1 MSAQPSQF
9 KITKAS
15 FTADR
20 IGGFEELFFD
30 IKNQIVE
37 INMVFQIYECRSVD
51 QETMTMYGYSR
62 NDPE

>member
-1 MSAQPSQF
+1 MDQKKKSF
-9 KITKAS
+9 KKPYIYQAS
-15 FTADR
+15 
-20 IGGFEELFFD
+20 
-30 IKNQIVE
+30 